1 MIFLVIFLIIVLV
14 IFSSRISHNTVYN
27 NNDPIFKQ
35 TIILNDKDKGYSV
48 RLHSITLNDR
58 SISAYSDKYD
68 SIMTFPAMPE
78 DFKIIQKKL
87 GSLPYK
93 TQQCNTCHYAMGK

>member
-1 MIFLVIFLIIVLV
+1 M
-14 IFSSRISHNTVYN
+14 YN

-35 TIILNDKDKGYSV
+35 TIILNNKDKGYSV

-68 SIMTFPAMPE
+68 SIMTFPAMPK
-78 DFKIIQKKL
+78 DLKIIQRKL

-93 TQQCNTCHYAMGK
+93 AQQCNTCHYAMGN